1 MCSGLSGNIC
11 KLSSP
16 NTEIDAIPRTQ
27 IDDALPEE
35 LQYAC
40 RFWVPHLYRGRG
52 RFSADAD
59 VQDQVYNFLTRYFLC
74 WLEVISLLQLVHE
87 GIDSLESLGRLVDDV
102 SITTESRR
110 E

>member
-11 KLSSP
+11 KLSST

-27 IDDALPEE
+27 IDEVLPEE

-40 RFWVPHLYRGRG
+40 KFWVPHLYRGRDI
-52 RFSADAD
+52 FSADAE
-59 VQDQVYNFLTRYFLC
+59 VRDQVHNFLTRYFLC
-74 WLEVISLLQLVHE
+74 WLEALSLLQLVHE
-87 GIDSLESLGRLVDDV
+87 GIDSLESLGRLVDEV
-102 SITTESRR
+102 SITTESRW